1 MMDIQETGDLM
12 VQTTERINQ
21 LAQSGSEM
29 LSTFERIMSIRRDC
43 EVMAQKT
50 EQVRM
55 IAQER
60 IINTLAKFKQN
71 QDIIEK
77 VFGERDKAL
86 SKYYEV
92 LDKALASNDR
102 QMLLASME
110 QISKVV
116 TTSPLAEI
124 ERLSQIYDDT
134 SQPLLDF

>member
-1 MMDIQETGDLM
+1 M

-21 LAQSGSEM
+21 LAQSGNEM

-43 EVMAQKT
+43 EVMTQKT

-86 SKYYEV
+86 SKYYEI

-124 ERLSQIYDDT
+124 ERLSQVYDDT

>member
-1 MMDIQETGDLM
+1 MDTQETGDLM

-21 LAQSGSEM
+21 LAQSSNEM

-55 IAQER
+55 ITQER
-60 IINTLAKFKQN
+60 IVNTLAKFKQN

-92 LDKALASNDR
+92 LDKAMASNDR

-116 TTSPLAEI
+116 TTSPLVEI

>member
-1 MMDIQETGDLM
+1 MDIQKTGDLM

-21 LAQSGSEM
+21 LAQSGNEL

-55 IAQER
+55 ITQER
-60 IINTLAKFKQN
+60 IVNTLAKFKQN

-86 SKYYEV
+86 SKYYEI
-92 LDKALASNDR
+92 LDKALESNDR

-124 ERLSQIYDDT
+124 ERISQIYDDT
-134 SQPLLDF
+134 NQPLLDF

>member
-1 MMDIQETGDLM
+1 MDIQETGDLM

-60 IINTLAKFKQN
+60 IINTLAKCKQN

>member
-1 MMDIQETGDLM
+1 MDIQETGDLM

-43 EVMAQKT
+43 EVMAQRT

>member
-1 MMDIQETGDLM
+1 M

-110 QISKVV
+110 QISK
-116 TTSPLAEI
+116 
-124 ERLSQIYDDT
+124 
-134 SQPLLDF
+134 

>member
-1 MMDIQETGDLM
+1 MDTQETGDLM
-12 VQTTERINQ
+12 VQATERINQ
-21 LAQSGSEM
+21 LAQSSNEM

-55 IAQER
+55 ITQER
-60 IINTLAKFKQN
+60 IVNTLAKFKQN

-92 LDKALASNDR
+92 LDKAMASNDR

-116 TTSPLAEI
+116 TTSPLSEI

>member
-1 MMDIQETGDLM
+1 ML
-12 VQTTERINQ
+12 QTTERINQ
-21 LAQSGSEM
+21 LAQSSNEM

-43 EVMAQKT
+43 EMMAQRT

-71 QDIIEK
+71 QDIIEI

>member
-1 MMDIQETGDLM
+1 MDIQDTGDLM

-21 LAQSGSEM
+21 LAQSGNEV

-102 QMLLASME
+102 QMLLSSME

>member
-1 MMDIQETGDLM
+1 MDIQETGDLM

-21 LAQSGSEM
+21 LAQSGNEM

-43 EVMAQKT
+43 EVMTQKT

-86 SKYYEV
+86 SKYYEI

-124 ERLSQIYDDT
+124 ERLSQVYDDT

>member
-1 MMDIQETGDLM
+1 M

-21 LAQSGSEM
+21 LAQSGNEL

-55 IAQER
+55 ITQER
-60 IINTLAKFKQN
+60 IVNTLAKFKQN
-71 QDIIEK
+71 QEIIEK

-92 LDKALASNDR
+92 LDKALAANDK

>member
-1 MMDIQETGDLM
+1 MDIQETGDLM

>member
-1 MMDIQETGDLM
+1 MA
-12 VQTTERINQ
+12 QTTERINQ
-21 LAQSGSEM
+21 LAQSGNEL
-29 LSTFERIMSIRRDC
+29 LSTFERIISIRRDC

-55 IAQER
+55 ITQER
-60 IINTLAKFKQN
+60 IVYTLAKFKQN

-124 ERLSQIYDDT
+124 ERLSKIYDDT
-134 SQPLLDF
+134 SQPRLDY

>member
-1 MMDIQETGDLM
+1 MDNQETGDLM
-12 VQTTERINQ
+12 VLTTERINQ
-21 LAQSGSEM
+21 LAQSGNEM
-29 LSTFERIMSIRRDC
+29 LSTFERIMNIRRDC

-50 EQVRM
+50 EQVKM
-55 IAQER
+55 ITQER
-60 IINTLAKFKQN
+60 IVNTLAKFKQN
-71 QDIIEK
+71 QEIIEK
-77 VFGERDKAL
+77 IFGERDKAL

-124 ERLSQIYDDT
+124 EHLSQIYDDT

>member
-1 MMDIQETGDLM
+1 M

>member
-1 MMDIQETGDLM
+1 MDIQKTGDLM
-12 VQTTERINQ
+12 AQTTERINQ
-21 LAQSGSEM
+21 LAQSGNEM
-29 LSTFERIMSIRRDC
+29 LSTFERIISIRRDC

-50 EQVRM
+50 EQVKM
-55 IAQER
+55 ITQER
-60 IINTLAKFKQN
+60 IVNTLAKFKQN

-92 LDKALASNDR
+92 LDKALASDDR
-102 QMLLASME
+102 QMLLASMA

>member
-1 MMDIQETGDLM
+1 MDIQETGDLM

-21 LAQSGSEM
+21 LAQSGNEL

-55 IAQER
+55 ITQER
-60 IINTLAKFKQN
+60 IVNTLAKFKQN
-71 QDIIEK
+71 QEIIEK

-92 LDKALASNDR
+92 LDKALAANDK

>member
-21 LAQSGSEM
+21 LAQSGNEM

-43 EVMAQKT
+43 EVMTQKT

-86 SKYYEV
+86 SKYYEI

-124 ERLSQIYDDT
+124 ERLSQVYDDT